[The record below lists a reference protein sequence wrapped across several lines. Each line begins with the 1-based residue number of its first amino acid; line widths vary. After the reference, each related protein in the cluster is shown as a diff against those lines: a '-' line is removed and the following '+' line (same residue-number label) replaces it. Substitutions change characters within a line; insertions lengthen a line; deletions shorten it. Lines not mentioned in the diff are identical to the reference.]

1 MSPRQRLIA
10 ALLGLATLV
19 VIAFAQ
25 RGLPWPDQRPIPWVA
40 PTPTSLADL
49 ELDDG
54 AGHAVGAEILAGHWT
69 VVAVGYTS
77 CPDVCP
83 TALARLADAVSREPT
98 LAAAFLAVDPVRDR
112 AHLAAYVAAFHPA
125 IRGLTGTPAQ
135 LDRAVA
141 ALGATYVDN
150 RDGTFDH
157 SAAVFVV
164 DPQGNLAG
172 ALPAP
177 RDGAEIVAGVSAL
190 RDTWRPALE
199 IELWTPRQPGPV
211 GVGYGRFKNRGDA
224 GDRRDRGRAP
234 RRGRPGPDRGPRQRG
249 GRRRRADAPARDPHD
264 RAGRDRRAGAR
275 WPTPDAGGR
284 RRCRAGRGGDHRHRR
299 DRGRA
304 AHPRR
309 PWGWMTRGR
318 WISAA
323 LAVWA
328 VVVIAIAAQLAVGHA
343 GALPGPRDRAALV
356 AATSAVAQPGA
367 RQAIHVIPARCSCT
381 RLLVSHL
388 ARRGPRPGWAETVI
402 VAGGIDPA
410 PLRAAGFAVHAVAP
424 SWPGEVARLDAAP
437 VVTVLIDGRLAWT
450 GGYFD
455 TPAANRPRDV
465 AILAAV
471 EDDRPLAGKPV
482 FGCAVSAGLR
492 RRLDPGGLLGW

>member
-98 LAAAFLAVDPVRDR
+98 LAAAFLAVDPARDR

-177 RDGAEIVAGVSAL
+177 RDGAEVVAGVSAL

-199 IELWTPRQPGPV
+199 IELWTPRQLGPV
-211 GVGYGRFKNRGDA
+211 GVGYGRFKNRGE
-224 GDRRDRGRAP
+224 RAIAVT
-234 RRGRPGPDRGPRQRG
+234 GV
-249 GRRRRADAPARDPHD
+249 APL
-264 RAGRDRRAGAR
+264 GV
-275 WPTPDAGGR
+275 
-284 RRCRAGRGGDHRHRR
+284 AGRGRIEVHASEVVDGVARMRQLETLTIAPGGTAVLAPGGQHLMLVD
-299 DRGRA
+299 GA
-304 AHPRR
+304 A
-309 PWGWMTRGR
+309 
-318 WISAA
+318 AA
-323 LAVWA
+323 PA
-328 VVVIAIAAQLAVGHA
+328 VVVTTDIGAIAVVPL
-343 GALPGPRDRAALV
+343 
-356 AATSAVAQPGA
+356 
-367 RQAIHVIPARCSCT
+367 IPAG
-381 RLLVSHL
+381 
-388 ARRGPRPGWAETVI
+388 RG
-402 VAGGIDPA
+402 
-410 PLRAAGFAVHAVAP
+410 
-424 SWPGEVARLDAAP
+424 
-437 VVTVLIDGRLAWT
+437 DG
-450 GGYFD
+450 
-455 TPAANRPRDV
+455 
-465 AILAAV
+465 
-471 EDDRPLAGKPV
+471 
-482 FGCAVSAGLR
+482 
-492 RRLDPGGLLGW
+492 

>member
-1 MSPRQRLIA
+1 
-10 ALLGLATLV
+10 
-19 VIAFAQ
+19 
-25 RGLPWPDQRPIPWVA
+25 
-40 PTPTSLADL
+40 
-49 ELDDG
+49 
-54 AGHAVGAEILAGHWT
+54 
-69 VVAVGYTS
+69 
-77 CPDVCP
+77 
-83 TALARLADAVSREPT
+83 
-98 LAAAFLAVDPVRDR
+98 
-112 AHLAAYVAAFHPA
+112 
-125 IRGLTGTPAQ
+125 
-135 LDRAVA
+135 
-141 ALGATYVDN
+141 
-150 RDGTFDH
+150 
-157 SAAVFVV
+157 
-164 DPQGNLAG
+164 
-172 ALPAP
+172 
-177 RDGAEIVAGVSAL
+177 
-190 RDTWRPALE
+190 
-199 IELWTPRQPGPV
+199 
-211 GVGYGRFKNRGDA
+211 
-224 GDRRDRGRAP
+224 
-234 RRGRPGPDRGPRQRG
+234 
-249 GRRRRADAPARDPHD
+249 
-264 RAGRDRRAGAR
+264 
-275 WPTPDAGGR
+275 
-284 RRCRAGRGGDHRHRR
+284 
-299 DRGRA
+299 
-304 AHPRR
+304 
-309 PWGWMTRGR
+309 MTRGR

-328 VVVIAIAAQLAVGHA
+328 VVVIAIAAQLAVGHT